1 MAGYYGYSMSNNA
14 VEAYKSGEKPYSKW
28 KKADIIQAIN

>member
-14 VEAYKSGEKPYSKW
+14 VEAYKSGEKPFSKW
-28 KKADIIQAIN
+28 TKTEIIKN